1 MLINTDEQR
10 IISFP
15 SDFNGI
21 RFKENIDDS
30 FHILENK
37 FKYDFF
43 VAYRSIL
50 LILCT

>member
-21 RFKENIDDS
+21 RFKENADVL
-30 FHILENK
+30 FHILEK
-37 FKYDFF
+37 KDH
-43 VAYRSIL
+43 V
-50 LILCT
+50 